1 MITPV
6 CLIGIYGLRALLPG
20 PSLQPCS
27 SFLTRIP
34 ASSLTLSRSGLHTR
48 AQQHFSGKEQI
59 KNILGFVGYNV
70 CHNYSAL
77 FNSAIGGQKQP

>member
-34 ASSLTLSRSGLHTR
+34 ASSLTLSRSGLHTSNI
-48 AQQHFSGKEQI
+48 FSGKEQI